1 MEVKDIFEIAAT
13 KLVDKNDFF
22 IFMNKWRALLVFG
35 VWLAAGQCSG
45 IVHSK
50 KQTLITITLLPFM
63 VNSGYKRRSF
73 FCTTQAV
80 HLRRKLA
87 NNYLKDLLRRKQKKT
102 NHNIIAGGA
111 NAMISYFQSCKDLK
125 YL

>member
-1 MEVKDIFEIAAT
+1 MHALYGVLEVKDIFEIEAT
-13 KLVDKNDFF
+13 KLVIIFF

-73 FCTTQAV
+73 FSTTQAV

-87 NNYLKDLLRRKQKKT
+87 NNNLKDLLNRRKPITTSLPEAPMQ
-102 NHNIIAGGA
+102 
-111 NAMISYFQSCKDLK
+111 
-125 YL
+125 

>member
-1 MEVKDIFEIAAT
+1 MHALYGVLEVKDIFEIEAT
-13 KLVDKNDFF
+13 KLVIIFF

-73 FCTTQAV
+73 FSTTQAV

-87 NNYLKDLLRRKQKKT
+87 NKYLKDLLRRKQKKQKKT
-102 NHNIIAGGA
+102 IARGA
-111 NAMISYFQSCKDLK
+111 NAMILYFQSCK
-125 YL
+125 